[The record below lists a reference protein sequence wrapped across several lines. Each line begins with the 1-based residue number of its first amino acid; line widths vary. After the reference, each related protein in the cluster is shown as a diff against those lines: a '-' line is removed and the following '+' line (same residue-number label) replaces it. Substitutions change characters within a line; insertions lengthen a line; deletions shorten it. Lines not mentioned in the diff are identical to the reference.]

1 MTKTLC
7 IKSYAKL
14 NLYLEITG
22 RRDDGYHL
30 LKSVMQSISLYDTL
44 KFTLSE
50 GEGIEIKSNV
60 DSIPLDKKN
69 LIWKAVE
76 AFYDKV
82 DIEQNRVI
90 VELDKKI
97 PSMAGMAGGSSNAA
111 AALVAMNEL
120 YGTPLTVEQL
130 CDIGVKLGADIP
142 FCIKGGTVL
151 CEGIGDVMSNMPT
164 IADCYFVVVK
174 PDVSVST
181 PEAYKKFDSMK
192 ISQKPDFS
200 AFENSLKTADIELTA
215 KNIYNSLDIAC
226 ELKEVQQIKQKLI
239 EYGADN
245 AMMTGSGS
253 AVFGIFTDEE
263 IAYKALGN
271 FNDYSFSGVFKPVNK
286 GIEIC

>member
-60 DSIPLDKKN
+60 DSIPLDRKN

-151 CEGIGDVMSNMPT
+151 CEGIGDVMSDMPT
-164 IADCYFVVVK
+164 IADCCFVVVK

-239 EYGADN
+239 EYGAGN

-253 AVFGIFTDEE
+253 AVFGIFTDEK
-263 IAYKALGN
+263 IAYKALEN